1 MESSD
6 RQAPRGTPPAPGLLV
21 LTGASHTGKTS
32 VARAVLDAAGPP
44 AAFLSVDD
52 VLATTIA
59 RPPGDAWAEIP
70 LAYELLLPQVE
81 KLLEKGWFVT
91 LESTFTY
98 VPELGAPEFHSDALQ
113 QLIQTAE
120 RHDAPWLLVQ
130 LAAGDD
136 VARARADRTGRL
148 DPDVVDRTAELH
160 RAASLPET
168 TLRLDSAERTP
179 AELAELILGELERR
193 SAVG

>member
-1 MESSD
+1 M
-6 RQAPRGTPPAPGLLV
+6 
-21 LTGASHTGKTS
+21 
-32 VARAVLDAAGPP
+32 LDAAGPP